1 MFSYGSICS
10 AILLTSLSFCEL
22 HFSSITCA
30 NITAANYKTYGCS
43 LTHSVSQWRRRSPRC
58 HHQLLFITALNECA
72 SQKSSQ
78 PCGLRPAQS
87 SHLPGSRS
95 EATAAATVPA
105 IMSTRRAVNCAC
117 AGAAA
122 TTTACG
128 CAFVRS
134 CGVLRATLPSD
145 WSVVCLTYWHLLSTV
160 KQDIGIIILFK
171 CFGGHWTRNFLG
183 QCKQFAFILGCSL
196 RIWVHQVTTTETTSL
211 IAYPNA
217 FLFSMLFTS
226 HHIFICFS
234 DFQSYVQFRTDI

>member
-1 MFSYGSICS
+1 MSVYSKCVCGYNGEMCVM
-10 AILLTSLSFCEL
+10 LNYSLAPHPFMNSPHFYVFVWEYLQCNSSNKPFFCEL

-87 SHLPGSRS
+87 SHLPGSHS

-134 CGVLRATLPSD
+134 CGVLRATLPSN
-145 WSVVCLTYWHLLSTV
+145 WSDSEAR
-160 KQDIGIIILFK
+160 
-171 CFGGHWTRNFLG
+171 HW
-183 QCKQFAFILGCSL
+183 
-196 RIWVHQVTTTETTSL
+196 
-211 IAYPNA
+211 
-217 FLFSMLFTS
+217 
-226 HHIFICFS
+226 
-234 DFQSYVQFRTDI
+234 

>member
-134 CGVLRATLPSD
+134 CGVLRATLPSN
-145 WSVVCLTYWHLLSTV
+145 WSDSEARHWYYYSIQMLWGPLDQKLSRSMQAVCFYFRLFVKNLGPPSDYHRNHFAYRLSECIFV
-160 KQDIGIIILFK
+160 FY
-171 CFGGHWTRNFLG
+171 
-183 QCKQFAFILGCSL
+183 A
-196 RIWVHQVTTTETTSL
+196 V
-211 IAYPNA
+211 Y
-217 FLFSMLFTS
+217 FTS
-226 HHIFICFS
+226 YFHMF
-234 DFQSYVQFRTDI
+234 

>member
-1 MFSYGSICS
+1 MLVHLRANANAKRTHRSTIHYHVLKCNNKCLCIASVCVYNGEMCVM
-10 AILLTSLSFCEL
+10 LNYSLAPHPFMNSP
-22 HFSSITCA
+22 HFYVFVWEYLQCNSSNKPFFLRNAFLPHNTCA
-30 NITAANYKTYGCS
+30 NITAANYKTYACS
-43 LTHSVSQWRRRSPRC
+43 LTHSVSQWRQRSPRC

-128 CAFVRS
+128 CAAVACFVQR
-134 CGVLRATLPSD
+134 CHR
-145 WSVVCLTYWHLLSTV
+145 
-160 KQDIGIIILFK
+160 IG
-171 CFGGHWTRNFLG
+171 R
-183 QCKQFAFILGCSL
+183 
-196 RIWVHQVTTTETTSL
+196 
-211 IAYPNA
+211 
-217 FLFSMLFTS
+217 
-226 HHIFICFS
+226 
-234 DFQSYVQFRTDI
+234 